1 MKKIL
6 FSFIFIFLFSFFIFS
21 PVSASEKVDIYFFY
35 GDGCPHCA
43 KEEIFLD
50 KLAEEVE
57 NIEVHRYEVWFN
69 RENADL
75 IAKIAK
81 SMDLANT
88 NVPITIIGDTPISGY
103 SSDDTTGELI
113 ESIVDYYSTN
123 TCFDRVASIMGTG
136 TEVQSCTHNCEG
148 DGECLHDCGC
158 SADNSKNLP
167 AGNINK
173 QDKINLP
180 FLGTVE
186 IKNFSL
192 PILTIIIAALDGFNP
207 CAMWALL
214 FLISLLLGMKD
225 RVKMWIMGSVFVFV
239 SGAVY
244 FLFMAAW
251 LNVLLFIGFLFW
263 VRMAIGGVAIGSGI
277 YHLRDFW
284 KNRDGKCKVTDS
296 EKKKNYFS
304 KLKKIVIE
312 EKFWMSLLGIIVLA
326 VSVNMVELLC
336 SAGLPA
342 VYTQILTM
350 AGLSKLEYYGYL
362 LLYIII
368 FMLDD
373 MLIFIL
379 AMVTFKM
386 TAFSS
391 KYTRW
396 TSLIGGILML
406 VIGVLLMFKPGLI
419 MF

>member
-1 MKKIL
+1 MKKFL
-6 FSFIFIFLFSFFIFS
+6 FSFIFLFSFLVFS
-21 PVSASEKVDIYFFY
+21 PVLADEKVDIYFFY

-50 KLAEEVE
+50 KLEKEKD
-57 NIEVHRYEVWFN
+57 NIEIHKYEVWFDK
-69 RENADL
+69 ENAKL
-75 IAKIAK
+75 IGEIAK

-103 SSDDTTGELI
+103 SSADTTGELI
-113 ESIVDYYSTN
+113 RSIIDYYSVN
-123 TCFDRVASIMGTG
+123 SCFDRVANVMGTE
-136 TEVQSCTHNCEG
+136 TSIQACSHECEG
-148 DGECLHDCGC
+148 NGECLHDCGC
-158 SADNSKNLP
+158 SADNSKSFP
-167 AGNINK
+167 IENINK

-186 IKNFSL
+186 IKDFSL
-192 PILTIIIAALDGFNP
+192 PILTIIIAVLDGFNP

-225 RVKMWIMGSVFVFV
+225 KVKMWIMGSVFIFV

-244 FLFMAAW
+244 FLFMVAW
-251 LNVLLFIGFLFW
+251 LNVLIFIGFLFW
-263 VRMAIGGVAIGSGI
+263 VRIAIGVVAIGSGI
-277 YHLRDFW
+277 YHLRSYW
-284 KNRDGKCKVTDS
+284 KNRDGKCSVTDG
-296 EKKKNYFS
+296 EKRRNYFN
-304 KLKKIVIE
+304 KLKSIVLE
-312 EKFWMSLLGIIVLA
+312 EKFWLSLLGIIVLA

-350 AGLSKLEYYGYL
+350 ASLSRLEYYGYIFF
-362 LLYIII
+362 YIII

-373 MLIFIL
+373 ILIFIL
-379 AMVTFKM
+379 AMATLKM
-386 TAFSS
+386 KAFGS

-396 TSLIGGILML
+396 TSLVGGILML
-406 VIGVLLMFKPGLI
+406 IIGILLILKPGLV